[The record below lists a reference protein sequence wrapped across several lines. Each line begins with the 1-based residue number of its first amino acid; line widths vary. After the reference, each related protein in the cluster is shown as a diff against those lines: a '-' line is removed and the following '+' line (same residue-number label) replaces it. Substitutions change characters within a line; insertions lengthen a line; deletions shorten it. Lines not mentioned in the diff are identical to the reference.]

1 MLLKE
6 VLDIYE
12 LVDSAYTSGELL
24 KNYFLSLGAQDVA
37 VKTIEAEKGSTDFI
51 RIRIP
56 GLRGRSSGGQA
67 PTLGIL
73 GRLGGLGARP
83 SKIGMVSDGDG
94 ALVALA
100 VAARLL
106 NMKRSGDSLEGDVV
120 ISTHICPDAPIT
132 PHEPVDFMGSP
143 VDTALVNKEEVSG
156 ELDAILSVDTTK
168 GNRII
173 NHQGFAI
180 TPTVKEGYILRV
192 SEDLL
197 DRMERVRGDY
207 PAVLA
212 ITDQDISPYG
222 NGLYH
227 INSIMQPSTA
237 TAAPVV
243 GVAITTKAAVA
254 GSATGASHFSDI
266 EMAGRFCLEVA
277 KDFGQGRCD
286 FYNREEFHR
295 IKALYG
301 SKAHLQS
308 LGRRD

>member
-237 TAAPVV
+237 TVAPVV